1 MGNSYVGT
9 AVGAKS
15 ASNGG
20 GFYRQYEHSFAPTF
34 DSHTMI
40 FEPSSSYLNWNQ
52 TMESEHDGTAFV
64 CLGNYQYG
72 QLLHKRP
79 REYTLNMP
87 NDVCQQTFCH
97 PLIQSNGVRCSNQ
110 NIRMVEC
117 GIAQTCLITIDNLVY
132 GMYQCY

>member
-79 REYTLNMP
+79 P
-87 NDVCQQTFCH
+87 QQDTGRLLQDKGRGRKNKTGRRGQ
-97 PLIQSNGVRCSNQ
+97 PLEGSVSI
-110 NIRMVEC
+110 
-117 GIAQTCLITIDNLVY
+117 GILKSINR
-132 GMYQCY
+132 